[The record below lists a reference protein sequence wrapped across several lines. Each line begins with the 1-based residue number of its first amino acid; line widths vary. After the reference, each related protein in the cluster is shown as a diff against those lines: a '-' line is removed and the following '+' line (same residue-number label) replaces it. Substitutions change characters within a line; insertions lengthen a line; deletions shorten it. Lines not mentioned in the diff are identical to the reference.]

1 MVVHL
6 VHRML
11 GALLVLLAV
20 SAITFFLLSAAPGD
34 AASTLAGETASQAQ
48 MAALRADLGLD
59 QSLLVRYAN
68 FLRELVTTGSLGTSL
83 VSGRPVAALL
93 AERLPYT
100 ILLALVATALAAGAG
115 MAVGILAGTRPGTL
129 ADTALMA
136 FVNLGLALPT
146 FWVALLL
153 ILFFSLRLRWLP
165 VVGAGTPLHL
175 VLPAVTLALPTAAVV
190 ARLMRSSLIDVIG
203 ADFVRTAAG
212 KGLPKGLVL
221 RRHILRN
228 SLIPVITILGMHLGY
243 LLGGAFIVETVFG
256 WPGLGRLT
264 VQAIF
269 DRDLPVVLGATL
281 TIAGIYVA
289 LNLLVDLLH
298 AWLDPR
304 VAAEAI

>member
-6 VHRML
+6 VQRL
-11 GALLVLLAV
+11 FGALLVLLAV

-34 AASTLAGETASQAQ
+34 AATTLAGDTASQAQ
-48 MAALRADLGLD
+48 MDALRAELGLD
-59 QSLLVRYAN
+59 DPPLIRYAN
-68 FLRELVTTGSLGTSL
+68 FLAAVLTTGSLGESL

-100 ILLALVATALAAGAG
+100 VLLAVAAITLAAAAG
-115 MAVGILAGTRPGTL
+115 STVGILAGTRPGTF
-129 ADTALMA
+129 ADTALMSLI
-136 FVNLGLALPT
+136 NLGLAMPT
-146 FWVALLL
+146 FWVAMLF

-190 ARLMRSSLIDVIG
+190 ARLMRSSLIDIAG
-203 ADFVRTAAG
+203 ADFVRTAHG
-212 KGLPKGLVL
+212 KGLPRGLIL

-228 SLIPVITILGMHLGY
+228 SLIPVVTMLGLHLGY
-243 LLGGAFIVETVFG
+243 LLGGAFIVETIFG

-281 TIAGIYVA
+281 TIAAIYVM
-289 LNLLVDLLH
+289 LNLVVDLAH

-304 VAAEAI
+304 VVAEVI

>member
-1 MVVHL
+1 MLVHL
-6 VHRML
+6 IQRLL
-11 GALLVLLAV
+11 GALVVLLAV

-34 AASTLAGETASQAQ
+34 AATTLAGDTASNEQ
-48 MAALRADLGLD
+48 MAALRAQLGLD
-59 QSLLVRYAN
+59 QPLFVRYTN
-68 FLRELVTTGSLGTSL
+68 FLRDLITRGSLGVSL
-83 VSGRPVAALL
+83 VSGRPVVTLL

-100 ILLALVATALAAGAG
+100 VLLALVATTLASLVGV
-115 MAVGILAGTRPGTL
+115 AVGSLAGTRPGSW

-136 FVNLGLALPT
+136 AINLGLALPT

-153 ILFFSLRLRWLP
+153 ILFFSLRLHWLP

-175 VLPAVTLALPTAAVV
+175 VLPAVTLALPTAAVI

-203 ADFVRTAAG
+203 ADFVRTANS
-212 KGLPKGLVL
+212 KGLPQGLVL

-228 SLIPVITILGMHLGY
+228 SLIPVVTMIGLHLGY

-281 TIAGIYVA
+281 TIAAMYVG
-289 LNLLVDLLH
+289 LNLIVDLIH

-304 VAAEAI
+304 VMAEVV

>member
-1 MVVHL
+1 MLVHL
-6 VHRML
+6 IQRLL
-11 GALLVLLAV
+11 GALVVLLAV

-34 AASTLAGETASQAQ
+34 AATTLAGDTASNEQ
-48 MAALRADLGLD
+48 MAALRAQLGLD
-59 QSLLVRYAN
+59 QPLFIRYTN
-68 FLRELVTTGSLGTSL
+68 FLRDLVTRGSLGDSL
-83 VSGRPVAALL
+83 VSGRPVVTLL
-93 AERLPYT
+93 VERLPYT
-100 ILLALVATALAAGAG
+100 VLLALVATALASLVGV
-115 MAVGILAGTRPGTL
+115 AVGILAGTRPGSW

-136 FVNLGLALPT
+136 AINLGLALPT

-153 ILFFSLRLRWLP
+153 ILFFSLRLHWLP

-175 VLPAVTLALPTAAVV
+175 VLPAVTLALPTAAVI

-203 ADFVRTAAG
+203 ADFVRTANS
-212 KGLPKGLVL
+212 KGLTQGLVL

-228 SLIPVITILGMHLGY
+228 SLIPVVTMIGLHLGY

-281 TIAGIYVA
+281 TIAAMYVG
-289 LNLLVDLLH
+289 LNLIVDLIH

-304 VAAEAI
+304 VMAEVV

>member
-6 VHRML
+6 AQRL
-11 GALLVLLAV
+11 FGALLVLLAV

-34 AASTLAGETASQAQ
+34 AATALAGETASQAQ
-48 MAALRADLGLD
+48 MDALRAELGLD
-59 QSLLVRYAN
+59 GPPLLRYAN
-68 FLRELVTTGSLGTSL
+68 FLKQMVTTGSLGESL
-83 VSGRPVAALL
+83 VSRRPVVALL

-100 ILLALVATALAAGAG
+100 VLLAVAATTLAALAGIAA
-115 MAVGILAGTRPGTL
+115 GILAGTRPGTL

-136 FVNLGLALPT
+136 LINLGLALPT
-146 FWVALLL
+146 FWVALLF

-175 VLPAVTLALPTAAVV
+175 VLPAVTLSLPTAAVV

-203 ADFVRTAAG
+203 ADFVRTAHG
-212 KGLPKGLVL
+212 KGLPQGLVL
-221 RRHILRN
+221 HRHVLRN
-228 SLIPVITILGMHLGY
+228 SLIPVITMLGLHLGY
-243 LLGGAFIVETVFG
+243 LLGGAFIVETIFG

-281 TIAGIYVA
+281 TIAAIYVM
-289 LNLLVDLLH
+289 LNLVVDLIH
-298 AWLDPR
+298 AYLDPR
-304 VAAEAI
+304 VVAEVI

>member
-6 VHRML
+6 VHRL
-11 GALLVLLAV
+11 AGALLVLLAV

-48 MAALRADLGLD
+48 MAALRAGLGLD
-59 QSLLVRYAN
+59 QPLLVRYAN
-68 FLRELVTTGSLGTSL
+68 FLRDFFTTGSLGKSL
-83 VSGRPVAALL
+83 VSGRPVAVLL

-100 ILLALVATALAAGAG
+100 ILLALVATGLAALVG

-136 FVNLGLALPT
+136 LVNLGLALPT

-153 ILFFSLRLRWLP
+153 ILLFSLRLRWLP

-175 VLPAVTLALPTAAVV
+175 VLPAITLALPTAAVV

-203 ADFVRTAAG
+203 ADFVRTATG
-212 KGLPKGLVL
+212 KGLPRGLVL
-221 RRHILRN
+221 RRHVLRN
-228 SLIPVITILGMHLGY
+228 SLIPVITILGLHLGY

-281 TIAGIYVA
+281 TIAAIYVA
-289 LNLLVDLLH
+289 LNLLVDLIH

-304 VAAEAI
+304 VVAEVV

>member
-1 MVVHL
+1 MVIHL
-6 VHRML
+6 VQRLL

-20 SAITFFLLSAAPGD
+20 SAITFFLLAAAPGD

-48 MAALRADLGLD
+48 MDALRADLGLD
-59 QSLLVRYAN
+59 QPLFVRYVD
-68 FLRELVTTGSLGTSL
+68 FLRDLLTTGSLGKSL
-83 VSGRPVAALL
+83 VNGRPVATLL

-100 ILLALVATALAAGAG
+100 VLLALVATALAACVGVAAG
-115 MAVGILAGTRPGTL
+115 ICAGTRPGTL
-129 ADTALMA
+129 ADTALMGLI
-136 FVNLGLALPT
+136 NLGLALPT

-175 VLPAVTLALPTAAVV
+175 VLPAVTLALPTTAVV

-203 ADFVRTAAG
+203 ADFVRTATG
-212 KGLPKGLVL
+212 KGLSRGLVL

-228 SLIPVITILGMHLGY
+228 SLIPVVTVLGLHLGY

-281 TIAGIYVA
+281 TIAAIYVI
-289 LNLLVDLLH
+289 LNLLVDLAH

-304 VAAEAI
+304 VVAEVV